1 VSIDGDTVVI
11 GSFKDDDPTNSGSAY
26 VFTRVTAGDLAS
38 GWTKVAK
45 LTAGTDGA
53 ASDEFGYSVSID
65 GDTVVIG
72 ARYDDDKGSNSG
84 SAYVFTR
91 VTAGDLASG
100 WTQVAKLTAGTDG
113 AASDYFGYS
122 VSIDGDTVVIG
133 ARYDDDKGSNSGS
146 VYVFTRDTPG
156 DLTSTWTQLAKLTA
170 TDGAAGDEF
179 GVSVSIDGDTMVVG
193 AHYDD
198 DKGDNSGS
206 AYVYTRDT
214 AGDLAS
220 GWTQI
225 AKLTADD
232 GAAYDWFGTSVSI
245 DGDTVVIGAY
255 ADDDKGD
262 KSGSAYV
269 FTRDTAGELA
279 SNWTQVDKLNA
290 TDGAAGD
297 EFGVSVSIDGDTIVI
312 GAFQDDDNSGSAY
325 VFTRV
330 TAGNLTSGWTQ
341 VEPKL
346 TAGDG
351 AASDEFG
358 HSVSIDGDTVVIGAR
373 YDDDKGSASGSVY
386 VFTRVTAGDLA
397 SGWTQVAKLTADDG
411 AASDVFGY
419 SVSIDGDTVVIGAR
433 YDNDK
438 GSNSGSAYVFSAQ
451 FSPCDASSPPANGT
465 VGDCT
470 SVLDNGS
477 TCQPVCDPGYAVS
490 GPSVCE
496 NSVLSPAVCIP
507 LCDASTPP
515 ANGAVGNCTDQL
527 LSGTTCQPVCD
538 PGYFAPEP
546 SVCDDGVLTP
556 AVCIRYCN
564 ASAPPANGGVGDC
577 VEYMLSDTTCQ
588 PTCDEG
594 YIVSGKSSCDAAGA
608 LTAADCR
615 ELSCCEQTFT
625 KFGFG
630 VAYSYGDEL

>member
-1 VSIDGDTVVI
+1 LHWTRASLVVLALLALVVAPGTIFAVAAAPDSDLVPVRGFRRLTQTTNDGGVEYLQRAKLTAGDGAEDDEFGYSVSIDGDTMVIGAYMDDDKGSASGSAYVFTRVTAGDLASGWTQVEPKLTAGTDGAADDRFGTSVSIDGDTVVI
-11 GSFKDDDPTNSGSAY
+11 GARYDDDPVKGSNSGSAY

-38 GWTKVAK
+38 GWTQVEPK

-53 ASDEFGYSVSID
+53 ADDRFGTSVSID

-91 VTAGDLASG
+91 DMPSDLASG
-100 WTQVAKLTAGTDG
+100 WTQVAKLTAG
-113 AASDYFGYS
+113 
-122 VSIDGDTVVIG
+122 
-133 ARYDDDKGSNSGS
+133 
-146 VYVFTRDTPG
+146 
-156 DLTSTWTQLAKLTA
+156 
-170 TDGAAGDEF
+170 DGAAGDYF
-179 GVSVSIDGDTMVVG
+179 GS
-193 AHYDD
+193 
-198 DKGDNSGS
+198 
-206 AYVYTRDT
+206 R
-214 AGDLAS
+214 
-220 GWTQI
+220 
-225 AKLTADD
+225 
-232 GAAYDWFGTSVSI
+232 
-245 DGDTVVIGAY
+245 
-255 ADDDKGD
+255 
-262 KSGSAYV
+262 
-269 FTRDTAGELA
+269 
-279 SNWTQVDKLNA
+279 
-290 TDGAAGD
+290 
-297 EFGVSVSIDGDTIVI
+297 VSIDGDTIVI

-330 TAGNLTSGWTQ
+330 TAGDLTSGWTQ

-373 YDDDKGSASGSVY
+373 YDDDKGSASGSAYVFTRVTAGDLASGWTQVAKLTADDGAASDVFGYSVSIDGDTVVIGARYDDDKGSASGSAY

-496 NSVLSPAVCIP
+496 NSVLSPAV
-507 LCDASTPP
+507 
-515 ANGAVGNCTDQL
+515 
-527 LSGTTCQPVCD
+527 
-538 PGYFAPEP
+538 
-546 SVCDDGVLTP
+546 
-556 AVCIRYCN
+556 
-564 ASAPPANGGVGDC
+564 
-577 VEYMLSDTTCQ
+577 
-588 PTCDEG
+588 
-594 YIVSGKSSCDAAGA
+594 
-608 LTAADCR
+608 
-615 ELSCCEQTFT
+615 
-625 KFGFG
+625 
-630 VAYSYGDEL
+630 